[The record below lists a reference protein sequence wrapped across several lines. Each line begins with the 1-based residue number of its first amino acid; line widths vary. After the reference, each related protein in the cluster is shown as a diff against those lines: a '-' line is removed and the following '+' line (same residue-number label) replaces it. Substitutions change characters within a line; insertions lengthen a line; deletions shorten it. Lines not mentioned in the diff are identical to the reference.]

1 MCSSNVYNDVCG
13 ADKCSYN
20 TQDTHTAII
29 CTVRTGPLRAVRA
42 QTAEPSRQ
50 HRNTTVSGALTGD
63 LTTWSLCDPQFGE
76 IENFFMLMI
85 YSTVEV

>member
-1 MCSSNVYNDVCG
+1 MG
-13 ADKCSYN
+13 
-20 TQDTHTAII
+20 
-29 CTVRTGPLRAVRA
+29 
-42 QTAEPSRQ
+42 
-50 HRNTTVSGALTGD
+50 SGALTGD